1 MTIPDHTVPSRRI
14 RTFDWIETR
23 LLTRLKT
30 QQLVPL
36 SRPIDRRRS
45 AK

>member
-1 MTIPDHTVPSRRI
+1 MTIPGHTVPSRSRRSLDRI
-14 RTFDWIETR
+14 EAR

-36 SRPIDRRRS
+36 SRPIHRRGP
-45 AK
+45 K